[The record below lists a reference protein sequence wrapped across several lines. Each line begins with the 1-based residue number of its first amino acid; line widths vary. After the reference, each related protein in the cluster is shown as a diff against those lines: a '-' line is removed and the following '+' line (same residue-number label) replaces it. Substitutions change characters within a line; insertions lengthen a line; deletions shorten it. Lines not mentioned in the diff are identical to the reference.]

1 MIGLVSGTDPSSA
14 AAPAPRTV
22 QIGLYLT
29 NQHPVGSD
37 MVEALRGQ
45 MSLLHHARDHG
56 WDSVWGAQHFLPTMA
71 MTQPVPFLARL
82 AAEAG
87 EMRVSSRRCRQPGV
101 SWR

>member
-1 MIGLVSGTDPSSA
+1 
-14 AAPAPRTV
+14 
-22 QIGLYLT
+22 
-29 NQHPVGSD
+29 
-37 MVEALRGQ
+37 